1 MKEEKMVEIFSSI
14 VVVITGLIGAG
25 MILSIA
31 IFLIGLYY
39 SE

>member
-1 MKEEKMVEIFSSI
+1 MKEETVEIFSI
-14 VVVITGLIGAG
+14 AVVTIMGLVGAG

-31 IFLIGLYY
+31 LFLIGLFC

>member
-1 MKEEKMVEIFSSI
+1 MKEEEMVEIFSSI
-14 VVVITGLIGAG
+14 VVTIMGLVGAG

-31 IFLIGLYY
+31 LFLIGLFC